1 MVDVNPDMP
10 AENVQYNPID
20 HVTGV
25 FGDSQA
31 PASTVI
37 QALEAA
43 GFARGDIDMFI
54 GSEGEKKLDPGGDE
68 SIGARIFRTLESW
81 VSDTAGFQD
90 TVVAAL
96 NGGGYVISVLVG
108 DSEAK
113 KDRAVDVLKAQ
124 NAESVKYWHSLFTED
139 ATRAD

>member
-10 AENVQYNPID
+10 EENVQYNPID

-25 FGDSQA
+25 FGASQA
-31 PASTVI
+31 SAVTVI

-43 GFARGDIDMFI
+43 GFARGDIDLFI
-54 GSEGEKKLDPGGDE
+54 GDEGERKLDPGGDE
-68 SIGARIFRTLESW
+68 SMGARIFRTLESW

-90 TVVAAL
+90 TVVTAL
-96 NGGGYVISVLVG
+96 DRGGYVIAVLVG
-108 DSEAK
+108 DDEAK
-113 KDRAVDVLKAQ
+113 KDRAIDVLKAQ
-124 NAESVKYWHSLFTED
+124 DAESVKYWHSLFTED